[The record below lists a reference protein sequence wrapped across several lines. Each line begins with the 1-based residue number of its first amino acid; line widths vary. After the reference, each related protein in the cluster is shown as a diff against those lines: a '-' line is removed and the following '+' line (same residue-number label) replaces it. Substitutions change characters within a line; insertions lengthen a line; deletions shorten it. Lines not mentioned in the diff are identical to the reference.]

1 MGEPGVV
8 IVGSSGYV
16 FEVASILAAL
26 DRQVAG
32 ICGPADL
39 ATRLGVERLASEQ
52 DLDGLPPNCPVA
64 LAVGHPAARADLDRE
79 LREAGRRVATLVHPS
94 ATLGLMVEIGDGTII
109 APGAKVTANVTL
121 GRHVLIH
128 TAAVISHDGQLGD
141 HVTIGPSVTLAGGVR
156 IAERSN
162 VGAGA
167 TVLPGVTIGADAVI
181 GAGAVVTRDVAPGL
195 TVAGVPAQP
204 R

>member
-1 MGEPGVV
+1 M

-39 ATRLGVERLASEQ
+39 ATRLGVERLASEH
-52 DLDGLPPNCPVA
+52 DLDALPPECAVA
-64 LAVGHPAARADLDRE
+64 LAVGDPARRGQLDRE
-79 LREAGRRVATLVHPS
+79 LREAKRPVVTLVHPS
-94 ATLGLMVEIGDGTII
+94 ATLGLMVQVGDGTII
-109 APGAKVTANVTL
+109 APGVNVTANVAL
-121 GRHVLIH
+121 GRHVLLH
-128 TAAVISHDGQLGD
+128 TAAVISHDGVLGD

-156 IAERSN
+156 IGDRSN
-162 VGAGA
+162 LGAGA

-195 TVAGVPAQP
+195 TVAGVPARP